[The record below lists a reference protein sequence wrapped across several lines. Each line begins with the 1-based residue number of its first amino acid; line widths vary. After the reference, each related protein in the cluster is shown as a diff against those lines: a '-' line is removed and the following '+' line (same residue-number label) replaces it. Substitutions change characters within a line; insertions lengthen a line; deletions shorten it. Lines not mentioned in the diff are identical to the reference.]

1 MNKFINICV
10 SLYISIFLPSPPK
23 EISLYRIVPNF
34 RKRLSNLTLIYTS
47 LIILLFFFSFAIHS
61 FLILVSWFVLLYL
74 AFKIFRIRKEFREGT
89 VVWSD
94 FLTFQQFI
102 IENNLFIEKSDI
114 FLSAIFRVEETEA
127 EIILIAEKR
136 GNFLDSKVENL
147 QTELSGLLALDVT
160 KKDILAD
167 RVEYVFEKN
176 KREIQQYI
184 FANSNSKENL
194 TREFFQNIPKDI
206 IKLSN
211 TQQFSLKQNTNI
223 GLYGRTGTGKTVTLQ
238 WMLYSALA
246 KGSGIKESDS
256 YIKICDG
263 KGADL
268 FALGGILK
276 NILGENISVG
286 QTPNSLAKLSRE
298 MVEIMDER
306 YELISK
312 SQALNADG
320 YDLNMIPSFLF
331 VDELASIKD
340 SCGSSKEG
348 KALWNEILQNLGLI
362 ARKGRQACC
371 HWVCSTQDPNSENI
385 PVELRTQISAVL
397 YGGSPSSERL
407 RMAFSMCDLENVPR
421 GKGERGEALFYA
433 DGLSMNEP
441 ELTKIPFVNLQTKQE
456 FGEVVLNIIPSIN
469 ESRTEYE

>member
-1 MNKFINICV
+1 MNRIINRFLSKIITLFIP
-10 SLYISIFLPSPPK
+10 LPPQ
-23 EISLYRIVPNF
+23 EISLYKTYPDF
-34 RKRLSNLTLIYTS
+34 KRKLSNLTLGYVF
-47 LIILLFFFSFAIHS
+47 IIVLLFFFSFAIHS
-61 FLILVSWFVLLYL
+61 FLILVSWCFLLYL
-74 AFKIFRIRKEFREGT
+74 ASKIFRIRREFKNNVSR
-89 VVWSD
+89 WNN
-94 FLTFQQFI
+94 FLMIQEFI
-102 IENNLFIEKSDI
+102 INNGLYKETSDI
-114 FLSAIFRVEETEA
+114 FLSAVFTILEREN
-127 EIILIAEKR
+127 EISITAYKM
-136 GNFLDSKVENL
+136 GNFLDSKVEGL
-147 QTELSGLLALDVT
+147 DTELSGLLSLDIT
-160 KKDILAD
+160 KKNIFAD

-176 KREIQQYI
+176 KREIQQYV
-184 FANSNSKENL
+184 FVNSDSKENL
-194 TREFFQNIPKDI
+194 TRDFFQNIPKDI

-246 KGSGIKESDS
+246 KGSGIKGSDS

-371 HWVCSTQDPNSENI
+371 HWVCSTQDPNSENL

-421 GKGERGEALFYA
+421 GLGERGEALFYA

-456 FGEVVLNIIPSIN
+456 FGKVVLNIIPSIK
-469 ESRTEYE
+469 ELRAEYE

>member
-1 MNKFINICV
+1 MNRIINRVLSKIITLFIP
-10 SLYISIFLPSPPK
+10 LPPQ
-23 EISLYRIVPNF
+23 EISLYKTYPDF
-34 RKRLSNLTLIYTS
+34 KRKLSNLTLGYVF
-47 LIILLFFFSFAIHS
+47 IIVLLFFFSFAIHS
-61 FLILVSWFVLLYL
+61 FLILVSWFFLLYL
-74 AFKIFRIRKEFREGT
+74 ASKIFRIRREFKNNVSR
-89 VVWSD
+89 WNN
-94 FLTFQQFI
+94 FLMIQEFI
-102 IENNLFIEKSDI
+102 INNGLYKETSDI
-114 FLSAIFRVEETEA
+114 FLSAVFTILEREN
-127 EIILIAEKR
+127 EISITAYKM
-136 GNFLDSKVENL
+136 GNFLDSKVEGL
-147 QTELSGLLALDVT
+147 DTELSGLLSLDINN
-160 KKDILAD
+160 KKIFAD

-176 KREIQQYI
+176 KREIEQYV
-184 FANSNSKENL
+184 FDNSDSKENL
-194 TREFFQNIPKDI
+194 TRDFFQNIPKDI

-246 KGSGIKESDS
+246 KGSGIKGSDS

-371 HWVCSTQDPNSENI
+371 HWVCSTQDPNSENL

-421 GKGERGEALFYA
+421 GLGERGEALFYA

-456 FGEVVLNIIPSIN
+456 FGKVVLNIIPSIK
-469 ESRTEYE
+469 ELRAEYE

>member
-1 MNKFINICV
+1 MNRIINRFLSKIITLFIP
-10 SLYISIFLPSPPK
+10 LPPQ
-23 EISLYRIVPNF
+23 EISLYKTYPDF
-34 RKRLSNLTLIYTS
+34 KRKLSNLTLGYVF
-47 LIILLFFFSFAIHS
+47 IIVLLFFFSFAIHS
-61 FLILVSWFVLLYL
+61 FLILVSWCFLLYL
-74 AFKIFRIRKEFREGT
+74 ASKIFRIRREFKNNVSR
-89 VVWSD
+89 WNN
-94 FLTFQQFI
+94 FLMIQEFI
-102 IENNLFIEKSDI
+102 INNGLYKETSDI
-114 FLSAIFRVEETEA
+114 FLSAVFTILEREN
-127 EIILIAEKR
+127 EISITAYKM
-136 GNFLDSKVENL
+136 GNFLDSKVEGL
-147 QTELSGLLALDVT
+147 DTELSGLLSLDIT
-160 KKDILAD
+160 KKNIFAD

-176 KREIQQYI
+176 KREIQQYV
-184 FANSNSKENL
+184 FVNSDSKENL

-223 GLYGRTGTGKTVTLQ
+223 GLYGRTGIGKTVTLQ

-246 KGSGIKESDS
+246 KGSGIKGSDS

-348 KALWNEILQNLGLI
+348 KALWNEI
-362 ARKGRQACC
+362 
-371 HWVCSTQDPNSENI
+371 
-385 PVELRTQISAVL
+385 
-397 YGGSPSSERL
+397 
-407 RMAFSMCDLENVPR
+407 
-421 GKGERGEALFYA
+421 
-433 DGLSMNEP
+433 
-441 ELTKIPFVNLQTKQE
+441 
-456 FGEVVLNIIPSIN
+456 
-469 ESRTEYE
+469 

>member
-1 MNKFINICV
+1 MNKLINNCL
-10 SLYISIFLPSPPK
+10 SLYISIFLPSPPE
-23 EISLYRIVPNF
+23 EISLYQVALDF
-34 RKRLSNLTLIYTS
+34 RKRLHNLTLIYIS
-47 LIILLFFFSFAIHS
+47 LIVLLFFFSFAIHS
-61 FLILVSWFVLLYL
+61 YLILVSWIVLLYL
-74 AFKIFRIRKEFREGT
+74 ASKIFRIRKEFT
-89 VVWSD
+89 QNVSVWSNY
-94 FLTFQQFI
+94 LMLQEFI
-102 IENNLFIEKSDI
+102 INNGLYKETSEI
-114 FLSAIFRVEETEA
+114 FLSAIFRLEENE
-127 EIILIAEKR
+127 EKIIIIAEKR
-136 GNFLDSKVENL
+136 GNVLDSKVENIDI
-147 QTELSGLLALDVT
+147 ELSGLLSLDIT

-176 KREIQQYI
+176 KREIEQYV
-184 FANSNSKENL
+184 FANSDSKNL
-194 TREFFQNIPKDI
+194 TRKFFQSIPKDI

-246 KGSGIKESDS
+246 KGSGIKGSDS

-433 DGLSMNEP
+433 DGLSMSEP

-456 FGEVVLNIIPSIN
+456 FGEVVLNIIPSNN

>member
-1 MNKFINICV
+1 MNKFINNCV
-10 SLYISIFLPSPPK
+10 SFYISIFLLPPPE
-23 EISLYRIVPNF
+23 EISLYRIAPNF
-34 RKRLSNLTLIYTS
+34 KKKLSSLS
-47 LIILLFFFSFAIHS
+47 LIWVAFIVLLFFFSFAIHNI
-61 FLILVSWFVLLYL
+61 LILPSWLFLFYL
-74 AFKIFRIRKEFREGT
+74 SGKIFRIRREFKNN
-89 VVWSD
+89 VSLWD
-94 FLTFQQFI
+94 NFLMIQEFI
-102 IENNLFIEKSDI
+102 INNGLYKETSDI
-114 FLSAIFRVEETEA
+114 FLSAVFTILEREN
-127 EIILIAEKR
+127 EIIITTYKM
-136 GNFLDSKVENL
+136 GNFLDSKVEGL
-147 QTELSGLLALDVT
+147 DTELRGLLSLDIT
-160 KKDILAD
+160 KKNIFAD

-176 KREIQQYI
+176 KREIQQYV
-184 FANSNSKENL
+184 FANSDSKENL
-194 TREFFQNIPKDI
+194 TRDFFQNIPKDI

-246 KGSGIKESDS
+246 KGSGIKGSDS

-433 DGLSMNEP
+433 DGLSMSEP

-456 FGEVVLNIIPSIN
+456 FGEVVLNIIPSNN

>member
-1 MNKFINICV
+1 MNKFINNCV
-10 SLYISIFLPSPPK
+10 SLYISIFLPSPPQ
-23 EISLYRIVPNF
+23 EISLYQTVPNF
-34 RKRLSNLTLIYTS
+34 RKRLSNLTLIYIFF
-47 LIILLFFFSFAIHS
+47 IILLFFFSFAIHNI
-61 FLILVSWFVLLYL
+61 LILPSWLFLFYL
-74 AFKIFRIRKEFREGT
+74 AGKIFRVRKEFKNNIS
-89 VVWSD
+89 VWND
-94 FLTFQQFI
+94 YLMIQEFI
-102 IENNLFIEKSDI
+102 INNGLYKETSDI
-114 FLSAIFRVEETEA
+114 FLSAIFKISESEKD
-127 EIILIAEKR
+127 IIISAYKM
-136 GNFLDSKVENL
+136 GSFLDSKVENID
-147 QTELSGLLALDVT
+147 TELSGLLSLDIT

-176 KREIQQYI
+176 KREIQQYV
-184 FANSNSKENL
+184 FATSDGKENL
-194 TREFFQNIPKDI
+194 TKNFFQNIPKDI

-246 KGSGIKESDS
+246 KGSGIKGSDS

-286 QTPNSLAKLSRE
+286 QSPNSLAKLSRE

-433 DGLSMNEP
+433 DGLSMSEP